1 MSEAERKRRLEYRKN
16 RKKWIILQLIV
27 IAIVSISVVFTS
39 IIYFQLNKT
48 VYIDYTE
55 ASSVDYKVKVDNSE
69 GFYDSEWLDSGRA
82 YLATHIKN
90 VATTF
95 SYKLTVDADDVDF
108 DYSYKIEAQIK
119 IIDDNSK
126 KVIYDP
132 VYELKPLT
140 QKSATGNKIT
150 VTESAEVDYNHYNQ
164 IAQQFIGDMSGTT
177 KSLIV
182 RMKLAVAGN
191 CEDFSENS
199 SNDYKVELVI
209 PLMTQAVNINMTTD
223 VPTGVNKVMAC
234 NDRGNAEVFK
244 IIAISCG
251 GVDAL
256 LILVFVA
263 IILLTRNDDI
273 NYEIKIKR
281 LLSAYKSYIQKI
293 TNTFS
298 TVGYKILNVE
308 TFNEMLAIRDTI
320 QSPILMCENEDKT
333 LTQFLIPTNTEILYV
348 YEIRVEDYDEI
359 YNGVQAPTMPVP
371 TAYDE
376 LAIMEVP
383 LKEEVEVIEQ
393 PVADGET
400 LEQEPIAKET
410 IIVSES
416 PVEEVVDN
424 QDVEVVE
431 NSTPG
436 TVKPDYSI
444 MFGPKLDIS
453 FEAKLAMAGEESCNY
468 YAQVID
474 FVKSYGVKVSRSW
487 KYERISA
494 NKNLFALMTFKGKK
508 VAIALAMDPA
518 TADEKY
524 HAIDV
529 SNSKKFAKTPM
540 LMRISSQRKVKFAVD
555 LLTKLFTDAG
565 LVNKNLDVQNTVVE
579 QKTKDQLFK
588 EGLIK
593 IEG

>member
-16 RKKWIILQLIV
+16 RKKWLILQLIV
-27 IAIVSISVVFTS
+27 IAVVSIVVVFTS
-39 IIYFQLNKT
+39 ITYFQLNKT
-48 VYIDYTE
+48 VYIDYIE

-119 IIDDNSK
+119 IVDDHSK

-140 QKSATGNKIT
+140 QKSATGSQIT
-150 VTESAEVDYNHYNQ
+150 LIESAEVDYNYYNQ
-164 IAQQFIGDMSGTT
+164 KAQEFIGNMSSTT
-177 KSLIV
+177 KSLII

-191 CEDFSENS
+191 CDDFSENS
-199 SNDYKVELVI
+199 SNNYKVELIV
-209 PLMTQAVNINMTTD
+209 PLMMEAVNINMSTD
-223 VPTGVNKVMAC
+223 IPTGANKVLAC
-234 NDRGNAEVFK
+234 NEGINAKVFK

-256 LILVFVA
+256 LVLIFVA
-263 IILLTRNDDI
+263 IVLLTRNDDI

-281 LLSAYKSYIQKI
+281 LLSAYRSYIQKI

-298 TVGYKILNVE
+298 TVGYKVLNVE

-348 YEIRVEDYDEI
+348 FEIKVEDYDEI
-359 YNGVQAPTMPVP
+359 YSGRTAPTMPVQ
-371 TAYDE
+371 TIYDE
-376 LAIMEVP
+376 LAVTEVP
-383 LKEEVEVIEQ
+383 LKEEVELIEQ
-393 PVADGET
+393 PVASEMSA
-400 LEQEPIAKET
+400 QEPIDKE
-410 IIVSES
+410 IIIASET
-416 PVEEVVDN
+416 PVEEIVAD
-424 QDVEVVE
+424 QGVEVIE

-436 TVKPDYSI
+436 TVKPDYSL

-453 FEAKLAMAGEESCNY
+453 FEAKLAMAGDENCNY

-494 NKNLFALMTFKGKK
+494 NKNVFALMTFKGKK
-508 VAIALAMDPA
+508 VAIALAMDPT

-540 LMRISSQRKVKFAVD
+540 LMRISSPRKVKFAID

-565 LVNKNLDVQNTVVE
+565 LTNKNLDVEKTVIN
-579 QKTKDQLFK
+579 QKTKDELFK
-588 EGLIK
+588 DGLIK